1 MDKRQ
6 WVVYLIR
13 CSDESL
19 YCGITNNLKNRL
31 TVHNSGKG
39 AKYTRPRRPIEF
51 VGASVEMTKSD
62 ALKLEYRIKK
72 VPANKKI
79 FELIKKEDKITI
91 NLKKNLK
98 AVIREL
104 NKMAKN
110 VDRLIIALDKLEK
123 PKEKAVKTKPAR
135 HFSRSLR

>member
-1 MDKRQ
+1 MNKRQ

-31 TVHNSGKG
+31 TIHNSGKG
-39 AKYTRPRRPIEF
+39 AKYTRSRRPIEF
-51 VGASVEMTKSD
+51 VGASVEMTKSN
-62 ALKLEYRIKK
+62 ALKLEYRIKQ
-72 VPANKKI
+72 VPAGKKI
-79 FELIKKEDKITI
+79 FELIKGEDKVTI

-98 AVIREL
+98 AVIREI

-123 PKEKAVKTKPAR
+123 PKSKAVKTKPAR
-135 HFSRSLR
+135 HLSRSLR

>member
-19 YCGITNNLKNRL
+19 YCGITNNLKKRL

-39 AKYTRPRRPIEF
+39 AKYTRSRRPLEF
-51 VGASVEMTKSD
+51 IGASFKMTKSD
-62 ALKLEYRIKK
+62 ALKLEYRIKQ

-79 FELIKKEDKITI
+79 FELIKGEDKVTI

-104 NKMAKN
+104 NKIAKN
-110 VDRLIIALDKLEK
+110 VDKLIIDLDKLEK
-123 PKEKAVKTKPAR
+123 SKAKTVKTKPA
-135 HFSRSLR
+135 

>member
-1 MDKRQ
+1 MNKRR

-31 TVHNSGKG
+31 IVHNSGKG
-39 AKYTRPRRPIEF
+39 AKYTRSRRPIEF
-51 VGASVEMTKSD
+51 VGASCKMTKSD
-62 ALKLEYRIKK
+62 ALKLEYRIKQ
-72 VPANKKI
+72 VPAGKKI
-79 FELIKKEDKITI
+79 FELVKGEDKITI
-91 NLKKNLK
+91 NLKKNLQ
-98 AVIREL
+98 AVVREL

-123 PKEKAVKTKPAR
+123 PKAKAVKTKPA
-135 HFSRSLR
+135 